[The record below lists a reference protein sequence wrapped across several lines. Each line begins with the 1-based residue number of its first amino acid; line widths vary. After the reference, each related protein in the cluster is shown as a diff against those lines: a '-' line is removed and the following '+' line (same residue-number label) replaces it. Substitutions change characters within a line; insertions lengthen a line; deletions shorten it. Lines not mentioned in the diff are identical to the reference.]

1 MHCFSLIK
9 TTRLMLLGVHCS
21 VYCGYRKKYINTL
34 SVHIDA
40 FRCQGL
46 VVRMAATEICIMYL
60 LLQHLSWVVQELLS
74 IVL

>member
-1 MHCFSLIK
+1 
-9 TTRLMLLGVHCS
+9 
-21 VYCGYRKKYINTL
+21 
-34 SVHIDA
+34 VHIDA

-60 LLQHLSWVVQELLS
+60 LLRHLICVVQKLLS